1 MRLLFSEADFL
12 SRIFRMPNILI
23 SIMRFLYKEKEA
35 EGGGTGTEEV
45 RSCSCVCHRPYE
57 AHTHSLLICFSK
69 HRLWKKK
76 RYAETVIVNMRYLLV
91 SNPAHAALIALF
103 NSQQKIDIDVSAS
116 ISFHCTMCPSSS
128 VSVLKLLLCAR
139 SCQGW
144 ADVEVAI
151 ALGENFNH
159 SLIKLKPDEVH
170 IPAGL

>member
-1 MRLLFSEADFL
+1 M
-12 SRIFRMPNILI
+12 
-23 SIMRFLYKEKEA
+23 
-35 EGGGTGTEEV
+35 GGTGTEEV
-45 RSCSCVCHRPYE
+45 RSCSCVCHQPYE

-69 HRLWKKK
+69 HRLWTKK
-76 RYAETVIVNMRYLLV
+76 RYAETVIVNMRYVLV

-116 ISFHCTMCPSSS
+116 ISFHCMMCPSSS
-128 VSVLKLLLCAR
+128 VQTATKRIHQAILQHVDGNSKCPFPVLKLLLCAR

-144 ADVEVAI
+144 ADVQNAI
-151 ALGENFNH
+151 VLGENFNH

>member
-1 MRLLFSEADFL
+1 
-12 SRIFRMPNILI
+12 MPNILI
-23 SIMRFLYKEKEA
+23 SVMRFLYKEKEA

-103 NSQQKIDIDVSAS
+103 NSQQKIDIDVSPS
-116 ISFHCTMCPSSS
+116 ISFSLYDVSIFICLCIKTSSLRS
-128 VSVLKLLLCAR
+128 FLSGMGGCAE
-139 SCQGW
+139 C
-144 ADVEVAI
+144 
-151 ALGENFNH
+151 H
-159 SLIKLKPDEVH
+159 SSRREF
-170 IPAGL
+170 

>member
-1 MRLLFSEADFL
+1 MLL
-12 SRIFRMPNILI
+12 
-23 SIMRFLYKEKEA
+23 
-35 EGGGTGTEEV
+35 
-45 RSCSCVCHRPYE
+45 
-57 AHTHSLLICFSK
+57 
-69 HRLWKKK
+69 
-76 RYAETVIVNMRYLLV
+76 
-91 SNPAHAALIALF
+91 LIALF
-103 NSQQKIDIDVSAS
+103 NSQQKITIDVSPS

-144 ADVEVAI
+144 ADVELAI